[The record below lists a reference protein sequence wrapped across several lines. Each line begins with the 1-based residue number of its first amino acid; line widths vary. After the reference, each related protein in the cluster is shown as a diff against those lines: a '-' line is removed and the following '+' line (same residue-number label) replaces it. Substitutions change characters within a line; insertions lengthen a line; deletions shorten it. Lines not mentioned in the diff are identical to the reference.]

1 MAKIL
6 KRPATAWDNL
16 PPILDAPAV
25 AMLLGV
31 TIETVWRMARKKQIP
46 AYKVGRK
53 LWRFNKAAL
62 MEFVGKKSAA
72 G

>member
-6 KRPATAWDNL
+6 KRPATTWDNL

-46 AYKVGRK
+46 AHKVGTK
-53 LWRFNKAAL
+53 LWRFYKADL
-62 MEFVGKKSAA
+62 MAFADKKSAA
-72 G
+72 E